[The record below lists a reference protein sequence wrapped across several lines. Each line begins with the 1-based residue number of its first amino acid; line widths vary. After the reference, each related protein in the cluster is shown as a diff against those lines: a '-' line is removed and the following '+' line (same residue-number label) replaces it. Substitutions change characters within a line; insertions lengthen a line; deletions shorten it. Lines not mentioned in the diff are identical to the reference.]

1 VSSYTGTAG
10 PPDRAKAVIAVAAV
24 HAALAFVIL
33 SGLNVRTVSEA
44 VEALKTFNLAQPP
57 PPPPLP
63 PPPPKPRPQPE
74 MKKAAGAPA
83 KAAEPAPI
91 VAPPPRIPAPSP
103 LPAAKVAGTGTAS
116 TSGAAAA
123 GSGTGAGGTGNG
135 PGGGG
140 YADYSRFTPARLVS
154 NIPNFEY
161 GRLAATGIPS
171 GLVGVR
177 ILVNPD
183 GSVSN
188 CRIARSSGDPSI
200 DSLVCELTVRYV
212 RFSPARDPSGRP
224 VAQDITYF
232 PNWRRR

>member
-1 VSSYTGTAG
+1 MPTYSGTADR
-10 PPDRAKAVIAVAAV
+10 PDRAKAIAAVIAV

-33 SGLNVRTVSEA
+33 SGLTVRNVSEA
-44 VEALKTFNLAQPP
+44 VERLKTFNLIQPP
-57 PPPPLP
+57 PPPPV
-63 PPPPKPRPQPE
+63 PPPPKPSPHQA

-83 KAAEPAPI
+83 PKAEPSPV
-91 VAPPPRIPAPSP
+91 VAPPPRIPMPSP
-103 LPAAKVAGTGTAS
+103 LPAAKVAGTGNAS
-116 TSGAAAA
+116 SSGAGTSGT
-123 GSGTGAGGTGNG
+123 GTGAGGAGNG

-140 YADYSRFTPARLVS
+140 YGDYSRFTPARLVS

-171 GLVGVR
+171 GLVGVHV
-177 ILVNPD
+177 LVNSD

-188 CRIARSSGDPSI
+188 CRIARSSGDASI
-200 DSLVCELTVRYV
+200 DALVCQLTMRYV